1 MILLFQGCSAK
12 KRSVGTAIPKRS
24 GNTKQKGLVTL
35 FPHQVQ
41 SKIPPNVSNEVSIR
55 LSEFPLLSMMS
66 QTVIAQPCYGASDAI
81 ACHLFIY
88 SAPSASSNVASAKR
102 CGNAFPHEKKVWERR
117 SHPTTP
123 LFYFNCRI
131 GWYGR
136 SKLQKTHDFSSLI
149 TRKRSL
155 LLTVRQWICW
165 WREIRC
171 QLMQIQSFNLPL
183 FLGYK
188 CLHSGCSYSHY
199 ELPFQNSWLFC
210 CMRLLAAFQCYMW

>member
-1 MILLFQGCSAK
+1 VNFWKGQLSHALNGNVHFLSFSEQKTRGFLTLRKRNSMILLFQGCSAK

-131 GWYGR
+131 G
-136 SKLQKTHDFSSLI
+136 
-149 TRKRSL
+149 
-155 LLTVRQWICW
+155 
-165 WREIRC
+165 
-171 QLMQIQSFNLPL
+171 
-183 FLGYK
+183 
-188 CLHSGCSYSHY
+188 
-199 ELPFQNSWLFC
+199 
-210 CMRLLAAFQCYMW
+210 